1 MQQMSMAGI
10 YLIQTAV
17 SFYTL
22 IVFLRFLLQLARADF
37 YNPVSQ
43 FVVKATAPV
52 LNPMRRIIP
61 GWGGLDIASL
71 MLILVLQVSQL
82 VAVILL
88 LGYAL
93 PNIGLLIA
101 WSVVG
106 LLGLVLNFYFW
117 AILIQVILSWVA
129 PMSHNPAVSLIY
141 QVTEPVMGYARKLIP
156 PMGGMDFSP
165 IIVFMVIQLLKILV
179 LGSLIQFLGVPQQL
193 ILGL

>member
-10 YLIQTAV
+10 YLVQSVV

-22 IVFLRFLLQLARADF
+22 IVFLRFLLQLSRADF

-52 LNPMRRIIP
+52 LNPLRRIIP

-71 MLILVLQVSQL
+71 VLILVLQVSQL
-82 VAVILL
+82 IAIILMM
-88 LGYAL
+88 GYAL

-101 WSVVG
+101 WSAVG
-106 LLGLVLNFYFW
+106 LFGLVLNFYFW
-117 AILIQVILSWVA
+117 AIMIQVILSWVA
-129 PMSHNPAVSLIY
+129 PMSHNPAVSLIF

-179 LGSLIQFLGVPQQL
+179 LGSLIQALGVPQQL

>member
-10 YLIQTAV
+10 YLVQSVV

-22 IVFLRFLLQLARADF
+22 IVFLRFLLQLSRADF

-52 LNPMRRIIP
+52 LNPLRRIIP

-71 MLILVLQVSQL
+71 VLILVLQVSQL
-82 VAVILL
+82 IAVILMM
-88 LGYAL
+88 GYAL
-93 PNIGLLIA
+93 PNIGLLVA

-106 LLGLVLNFYFW
+106 LFGLVLNFYFW

-179 LGSLIQFLGVPQQL
+179 LGSLIQSLGVPQQL

>member
-1 MQQMSMAGI
+1 MQQMSVAGI
-10 YLIQTAV
+10 YLIQSVV
-17 SFYTL
+17 SFYTI
-22 IVFLRFLLQLARADF
+22 IVFLRLLLQLTRADF

-52 LNPMRRIIP
+52 LNPMRRVIP
-61 GWGGLDIASL
+61 GWGGLDVSSL
-71 MLILVLQVSQL
+71 VLIVVLQVLQL
-82 VAVILL
+82 MAVILM
-88 LGYAL
+88 LGYPL
-93 PNIGLLIA
+93 PNIILLVA

-129 PMSHNPAVSLIY
+129 PQSHNPALGLIY
-141 QVTEPVMGYARKLIP
+141 QVTEPVMGFARKLIP
-156 PMGGMDFSP
+156 PIGGMDFSP

-179 LGSLIQFLGVPQQL
+179 LDSLIQALGVPQQL